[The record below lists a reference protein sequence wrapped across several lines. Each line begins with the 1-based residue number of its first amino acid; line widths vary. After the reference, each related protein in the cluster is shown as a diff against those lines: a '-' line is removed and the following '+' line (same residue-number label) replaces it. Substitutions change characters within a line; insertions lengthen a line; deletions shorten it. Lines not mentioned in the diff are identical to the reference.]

1 MEQTT
6 KCLTGI
12 SGLDA
17 VLGGGLPRNCLYLVD
32 GHPGVGKT
40 TLALQFLL
48 EGVKQKER
56 CLYVTLSE
64 TKPELESVAKSHG
77 WDLTGIDIIE
87 LSSVE
92 RLMAKS
98 QNTMFQSA
106 SVELNHLS
114 KLLLDEVER
123 TSP

>member
-1 MEQTT
+1 MRYT
-6 KCLTGI
+6 
-12 SGLDA
+12 

-48 EGVKQKER
+48 EGVGQKER

-64 TKPELESVAKSHG
+64 TKAELESAAKSHG
-77 WDLTGIDIIE
+77 WDLTGVDIIE

-123 TSP
+123 IGLPGTNG